1 MNFLETLKFALM
13 IIETAALL
21 GALIFSAK
29 GIRERKNKNDRKSL
43 LTQGAIYFA
52 IYVVLNVLRF
62 TVFQ

>member
-13 IIETAALL
+13 IIETGALL

-29 GIRERKNKNDRKSL
+29 GIRERKNKNERKSL
-43 LTQGAIYFA
+43 LTQGGIYFA
-52 IYVVLNVLRF
+52 VYVVLNVLRF

>member
-1 MNFLETLKFALM
+1 MSFWETLKFALM
-13 IIETAALL
+13 IIETGALL

-29 GIRERKNKNDRKSL
+29 GIKERKNKADRKSL

-62 TVFQ
+62 TVLK

>member
-1 MNFLETLKFALM
+1 MNFWETLKFALM
-13 IIETAALL
+13 IIETGALL

-29 GIRERKNKNDRKSL
+29 GIKERKNKNERKSL

-62 TVFQ
+62 TVFK